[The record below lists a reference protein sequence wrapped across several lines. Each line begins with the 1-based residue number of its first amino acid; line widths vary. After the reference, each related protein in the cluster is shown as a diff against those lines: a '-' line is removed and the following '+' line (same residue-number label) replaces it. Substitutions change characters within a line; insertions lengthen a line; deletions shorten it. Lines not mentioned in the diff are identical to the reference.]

1 MSKSI
6 RWLLTE
12 AKVAN
17 VDPTKVNFDASN
29 NTLVCYHLTS
39 YRKWAQHNDTVLK
52 RLNKTPDNP
61 ARTITKDDT
70 RAQRILKALHNKKR
84 NNPVKAS
91 EVEEEVIFDIIGDP
105 YTDTTGFIPGPG
117 DHHGV
122 GLYTCYKFNPSIAGL
137 YGNICLVFEID
148 ISNFLICAEDLAK
161 QVHGKDWKIKD
172 QLIKIFKVYESNEI
186 NISKFQKL
194 LDKLPENALFMSG
207 SIEEEIRNAFISY
220 EAKRVFQNDRESVY
234 DGIILFGGND
244 GPVCTSFYPEYDA
257 KMIGLGRLE
266 ESRPDIVTWY
276 DSINDFTGG
285 TARNKIN
292 FDAMNSIAK
301 ENRSDEEIDEMKRN
315 DRGVFNMN
323 LSWIQQLISSG
334 DFTLLLDKYEMLK
347 NDTSNTKDLNDFYK
361 KIFSGHI
368 HGILCANISLIPEDI
383 TALFKDKKYNPL
395 FNDLIKN
402 LLSLNVSHQ
411 KKIDF
416 CETILA
422 KVIAQ
427 SGHDS
432 TTFEIFDYNLM
443 FFLKSLSDKDCRI
456 SYHYESN
463 KYSIVYIA
471 KFLNN
476 YKSMYKVSDT
486 VLTHINEFT
495 ENYEFK
501 LAIYSSN
508 IKSVVDVYS
517 NSNSTQKEEIINAV
531 SERIINIGYHQGID
545 ELTRN
550 DYKTCNELFENIIKA
565 SITNSDFKKNSVKWY
580 GMLMS
585 SSNIQL
591 SEYVLEYLLDVSAEQ
606 SEDAKD
612 KFAMLLF
619 EYSQNYPISQRH
631 KDLVKDRLAVV
642 LNDAKLIY
650 TKLKSHLRDYKQPV
664 TKTTIYT
671 FADSYGYKQPY
682 LKAYV
687 DTLPA
692 KEIKH
697 LIILIIQRIYHANK
711 KLAPNSTRFINIKL
725 YEKDI
730 VLTKEQ
736 QLKYVSIIGKSDY
749 KSKHVLAAYSHID
762 PVAFEMLVEE
772 DMKRGGMGNGLVYRD
787 FESVIKIY
795 ELLYKHDNVIDLFI
809 RAAKLPLLVQITD
822 MITKLVKGANPIAS
836 YINVLNIRSD
846 TPISDV
852 IDINNSQWFI
862 TFLNALKSSPVYKRF
877 HRKVERLEIEMK
889 IAGMLDKKPDID
901 LSHRDIVGKSL
912 KEVYFK

>member
-1 MSKSI
+1 MNKSI

-12 AKVAN
+12 SKVSN
-17 VDPTKVNFDASN
+17 LNPQIVNFEN
-29 NTLVCYHLTS
+29 NKLTCYHLTRHNKWWSDKKNAS
-39 YRKWAQHNDTVLK
+39 YIKMLEK
-52 RLNKTPDNP
+52 PDNP
-61 ARTITKDDT
+61 ERIVNKDDT
-70 RAQRILKALHNKKR
+70 RAKRILKSIHNKQR
-84 NNPVKAS
+84 NKPMKIS
-91 EVEEEVIFDIIGDP
+91 EIEEEVISDILGDP
-105 YTDTTGFIPGPG
+105 YTSTTGFRPGAG
-117 DHHGV
+117 DHHGM
-122 GLYTCYKFNPSIAGL
+122 GLYTCYKFNPNIASV

-148 ISNFLICAEDLAK
+148 ISNFLICAKDLAK

-172 QLIKIFKVYESNEI
+172 QLMKIFTTYESNEV
-186 NISKFQKL
+186 NISKFNKHINKL
-194 LDKLPENALFMSG
+194 SETSLFMTDA
-207 SIEEEIRNAFISY
+207 IDEDIRNSGISY
-220 EAKRVFQNDRESVY
+220 EAKRIFQDERESVY
-234 DGIILFGGND
+234 DGIVLFGGND
-244 GPVCTSFYPEYDA
+244 GPVCTSFYPKYDA
-257 KMIGLGRLE
+257 KMIGLGRLDE
-266 ESRPDIVTWY
+266 NRPEIVTWY
-276 DSINDFTGG
+276 DSLNDFVGG
-285 TARNKIN
+285 TAKNKLN
-292 FDAMNSIAK
+292 FDTMNAIAE
-301 ENRSDEEIDEMKRN
+301 ENDSPKEIDEMKRN

-323 LSWIQQLISSG
+323 LEWIQQLISSG
-334 DFTLLLDKYEMLK
+334 DFALLLDKYEILK
-347 NDTSNTKDLNDFYK
+347 NDISNTKDLNDFYK
-361 KIFSGHI
+361 KLLSDNN
-368 HGILCANISLIPEDI
+368 HGILCVNISLVPEDI
-383 TALFKDKKYNPL
+383 IALFKDKKYNPL
-395 FNDLIKN
+395 LNDLIKN

-427 SGHDS
+427 TGHDN

-443 FFLKSLSDKDCRI
+443 FFLNSLSDKDCRI
-456 SYHYESN
+456 SYHYESS
-463 KYSIVYIA
+463 KYSIVCIA

-476 YKSMYKVSDT
+476 YKNTYEVSDT
-486 VLTHINEFT
+486 VLKHINEFT

-517 NSNSTQKEEIINAV
+517 NSTQKEEIINAV
-531 SERIINIGYHQGID
+531 TERIINIGYHHGID

-550 DYKTCNELFENIIKA
+550 DYKIYNELFENIIKA
-565 SITNSDFKKNSVKWY
+565 NIENSVFKKNSVKWY
-580 GMLMS
+580 GMLMRH
-585 SSNIQL
+585 SNIQL
-591 SEYVLEYLLDVSAEQ
+591 SEYILEYLLEANAEQ

-619 EYSQNYPISQRH
+619 QYSQNYPISQRH

-671 FADSYGYKQPY
+671 FADKYGFKQPY

-736 QLKYVSIIGKSDY
+736 QLKYVSIVGKSDY
-749 KSKHVLAAYSHID
+749 KAKHVLAAYSHID

-787 FESVIKIY
+787 FENVIKIY
-795 ELLYKHDNVIDLFI
+795 ELLYKHDNVIDLFM
-809 RAAKLPLLVQITD
+809 RAAKLPLLLGITD
-822 MITKLVKGANPIAS
+822 MITQLVKGANPIAS
-836 YINVLNIRSD
+836 YTNVLNIRSD
-846 TPISDV
+846 QPISDV
-852 IDINNSQWFI
+852 IDINNNQWFI
-862 TFLNALKSSPVYKRF
+862 TFLNALKSSPTYKRF